1 MSATELKTQAIAN
14 NAITSQKL
22 AHGWIDLVDA
32 ATIDIDLSLGSKFRV
47 TIAGNRTF
55 TLSNAVVGKS
65 FILRIKQ
72 DGTGGRTVTFWAGL
86 TFAGQAVPTLT
97 ATANRADEFGF
108 NMLTLTTS
116 EGFVIGQDI

>member
-22 AHGWIDLVDA
+22 AHGWVDLADV

-47 TIAGNRTF
+47 TIAGNRIF

-65 FILRIKQ
+65 FVLRIKQ
-72 DGTGGRTVTFWAGL
+72 DGAGSRTVTFWAGL
-86 TFAGQAVPTLT
+86 TFAGQSTPTLT